1 MARESELITV
11 PHEILTEA
19 SKAGI
24 EVNEEKRSGTL
35 LHVDQDTI
43 YSKVNEFFKGKIEMM
58 DTKEALRK
66 YSWLS
71 DYMWKLVD
79 KEKDEFTKK
88 VADDF
93 SGGYFMRIFEN
104 AEVTFPLQSCLMI
117 TRRESEQ
124 KVHNIVIAEK
134 GSKANIIMSCVQHF
148 AAGNASHLGISEFYV
163 RKNATLNFT
172 MIHNWTEQTMVRPR
186 SATLIEDKGTFVS
199 NYICIK
205 PAKDVQMYPVAY
217 CNGEESKVSFN
228 SILYGQKKSFLDIGS
243 KAVLN
248 GENSKAE
255 MIARSIG
262 REHSTII
269 ARGMI
274 EGNNPNCKGHLEC
287 KGLIIDDESYL
298 QAIPELIARKRG
310 VEITHEAAVGKIS
323 EKEILYLMTRKLS
336 RDQATSMIIRGF
348 MDVGIMGLPTSLSED
363 INKMIDLV
371 ANAS

>member
-134 GSKANIIMSCVQHF
+134 GSKANIITSCVQHF

-228 SILYGQKKSFLDIGS
+228 SILYGQKKSFLDIG
-243 KAVLN
+243 
-248 GENSKAE
+248 
-255 MIARSIG
+255 
-262 REHSTII
+262 
-269 ARGMI
+269 
-274 EGNNPNCKGHLEC
+274 
-287 KGLIIDDESYL
+287 
-298 QAIPELIARKRG
+298 
-310 VEITHEAAVGKIS
+310 
-323 EKEILYLMTRKLS
+323 
-336 RDQATSMIIRGF
+336 
-348 MDVGIMGLPTSLSED
+348 
-363 INKMIDLV
+363 
-371 ANAS
+371 